1 MHPVRT
7 TIYLPQSL
15 HQRLRIVSKRKKKSV
30 SDLVRGAINKA
41 LIEEEDAQ
49 RDRIF
54 TAMEKMT
61 GICKDPVTDASST
74 INEVLYGEKGA
85 WQGSEK

>member
-1 MHPVRT
+1 MHPTRT

-15 HQRLRIVSKRKKKSV
+15 HHRLRIVSKRKKKSI
-30 SDLVRGAINKA
+30 SDLVRGAVDKA

-49 RDRIF
+49 RDRIY
-54 TAMEKMT
+54 TAMEEMK
-61 GICKDPVTDASST
+61 GICKDPITDASST

-85 WQGSEK
+85 WRGSEK